1 MGRERPTASQI
12 ALPRLPARRG
22 RYASRVNDP
31 HPYFAAGGRNDDGTA
46 AAAAPLA
53 MAHRGFS
60 RDGLENSMAAF
71 RAAVALGFRHLET
84 DVHTTA
90 DGVLLLFHD
99 DTLDRVTDG
108 RGRISEL
115 PAATV
120 ARARIG
126 GVESVPL
133 FEELVAAFPEV
144 RLNLDVKD
152 WNSVDPLAA
161 AIERYGLHDRVLIAS
176 FSDRRRRA
184 VLQQLSRPA
193 AGSAGV
199 VSNALFVLLGP
210 LLPGPLLRLVARRSL
225 RGVHAL
231 QVPVRY
237 GAVPVVT
244 PGLVRRAH
252 REGLQVHVWTIND
265 AAEMHRLLDL
275 GVDGI
280 VTDRADLLKEVLQE
294 RGQWRE

>member
-1 MGRERPTASQI
+1 
-12 ALPRLPARRG
+12 
-22 RYASRVNDP
+22 
-31 HPYFAAGGRNDDGTA
+31 
-46 AAAAPLA
+46 
-53 MAHRGFS
+53 
-60 RDGLENSMAAF
+60 MAAF
-71 RAAVALGFRHLET
+71 RAAVDLGFRHLET

-99 DTLDRVTDG
+99 ETLERITDG

-115 PAATV
+115 TAETV

-126 GVESVPL
+126 GVEPIPL
-133 FEELVAAFPEV
+133 FEELATAFPDV
-144 RLNLDVKD
+144 RLNLDIKD
-152 WNSVDPLAA
+152 WNSVGSLAA
-161 AIERYGLHDRVLIAS
+161 AIEQYGLHDRVLIAS

-184 VLQQLSRPA
+184 VLKRLSRPA
-193 AGSAGV
+193 ASSAGI

-210 LLPGPLLRLVARRSL
+210 VLPAPLLRLTAGRAL
-225 RGVHAL
+225 RGVNAL

-244 PGLVRRAH
+244 PGFLRRAH
-252 REGLQVHVWTIND
+252 RHGLQVHVWTVND
-265 AAEMHRLLDL
+265 PTEMHRLLDL

-294 RGQWRE
+294 RGNWPD

>member
-1 MGRERPTASQI
+1 
-12 ALPRLPARRG
+12 
-22 RYASRVNDP
+22 
-31 HPYFAAGGRNDDGTA
+31 
-46 AAAAPLA
+46 

-71 RAAVALGFRHLET
+71 RAAVELGFRHLET

-99 DTLDRVTDG
+99 ETLDRVTDG
-108 RGRISEL
+108 SGRISDL
-115 PAATV
+115 PAEVV

-126 GVESVPL
+126 GAEPIPL
-133 FEELVAAFPEV
+133 FEELATAFPDV

-152 WNSVDPLAA
+152 WNSVDTLAA

-184 VLQQLSRPA
+184 VLRQLSRPA
-193 AGSAGV
+193 AASAGI

-210 LLPGPLLRLVARRSL
+210 VLPAPLLGLAVGRAL

-231 QVPVRY
+231 QVPVSY
-237 GAVPVVT
+237 GAVTVVT
-244 PGLVRRAH
+244 PGFVRRAH
-252 REGLQVHVWTIND
+252 RHGLQVHVWTINEP
-265 AAEMHRLLDL
+265 AEIHRLLDL

-280 VTDRADLLKEVLQE
+280 VTDRADLLKEVLE
-294 RGQWRE
+294 ARGDWRGGPARSG

>member
-1 MGRERPTASQI
+1 
-12 ALPRLPARRG
+12 
-22 RYASRVNDP
+22 
-31 HPYFAAGGRNDDGTA
+31 
-46 AAAAPLA
+46 

-71 RAAVALGFRHLET
+71 RDAVALGYTFLET

-99 DTLDRVTDG
+99 ETLDRVTDG
-108 RGRISEL
+108 RGRISRLSAE
-115 PAATV
+115 AV

-126 GVESVPL
+126 GTEPIPL
-133 FEELVAAFPEV
+133 FEDLVTEFPDV

-152 WNSVDPLAA
+152 WNSVATVAA
-161 AIERYGLHDRVLIAS
+161 AIERHGLHDRVLIAS

-184 VLQQLSRPA
+184 VLRRLSRPA
-193 AGSAGV
+193 ASSAGMA
-199 VSNALFVLLGP
+199 SIALFLLLGP
-210 LLPGPLLRLVARRSL
+210 VLPDVLLRRAAARTL

-237 GAVPVVT
+237 GAVTVVT
-244 PGLVRRAH
+244 SGFVRRAH
-252 REGLQVHVWTIND
+252 RNGLQVHVWTINE

-280 VTDRADLLKEVLQE
+280 VTDRADTLKAVLQD
-294 RGQWRE
+294 RGRWLR

>member
-1 MGRERPTASQI
+1 
-12 ALPRLPARRG
+12 
-22 RYASRVNDP
+22 
-31 HPYFAAGGRNDDGTA
+31 
-46 AAAAPLA
+46 

-71 RAAVALGFRHLET
+71 RAAVELGFQHLET

-99 DTLDRVTDG
+99 ETLDRVTDG

-115 PAATV
+115 PAETV
-120 ARARIG
+120 AQARIG
-126 GVESVPL
+126 GAEPIPL
-133 FEELVAAFPEV
+133 FEELATAFPDV

-152 WNSVDPLAA
+152 WNSVDALAA
-161 AIERYGLHDRVLIAS
+161 AIERFGLHDRVLIAS

-184 VLQQLSRPA
+184 VLKQLSRPA
-193 AGSAGV
+193 ASSAGM
-199 VSNALFVLLGP
+199 VSNALYILLGP
-210 LLPGPLLRLVARRSL
+210 VLPVPLLRLTAGRAL

-231 QVPVRY
+231 QVPVSY
-237 GAVPVVT
+237 GAVTVVT
-244 PGLVRRAH
+244 PGFVRRAH
-252 REGLQVHVWTIND
+252 RDGLQVHVWTVND
-265 AAEMHRLLDL
+265 PAEMHRLLDL

-294 RGQWRE
+294 RGGWSG